1 MPLSHY
7 FRIEC
12 YPEGITAL
20 STEIDNFTHLGYY
33 AVSSG
38 NLLPTLWDNL
48 SVPSSGFKNFSRSSQ
63 LLCAGSLQSHIVQKS
78 S

>member
-12 YPEGITAL
+12 YPEGITAI
-20 STEIDNFTHLGYY
+20 STETDNFTHLSNY

-38 NLLPTLWDNL
+38 NLLPTLRDNL
-48 SVPSSGFKNFSRSSQ
+48 SVTSSGFKNFSRSSQ
-63 LLCAGSLQSHIVQKS
+63 LLCSGSLQSQIVQKS
-78 S
+78 